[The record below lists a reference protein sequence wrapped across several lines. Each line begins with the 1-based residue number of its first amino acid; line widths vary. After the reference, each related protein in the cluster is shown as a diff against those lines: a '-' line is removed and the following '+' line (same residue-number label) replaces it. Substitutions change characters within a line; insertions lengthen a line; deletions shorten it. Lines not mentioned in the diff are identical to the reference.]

1 MARGTSAVIHVFPF
15 EVEVFLQM
23 VMGIGWI
30 LTYLVL
36 IYKGFKDKSCGM
48 PFAAL
53 CGNAT
58 WEFIYSFLF
67 PLEYGQVYINYIW
80 FGLDLIIF
88 YQFIMYSKSELP
100 HPLSKQLFVPTL
112 MMTLSLSFGLH
123 YTMKLQF
130 SDLGTAVSAYGL
142 NLMMSILF
150 ILMLLRRNHLKGQ
163 SIYIAVFKLFGTI
176 GASFLCYSLF
186 PSSTLLMFLYLSTFF
201 FDVVYLILL
210 DQKRKDMRAVI
221 R

>member
-1 MARGTSAVIHVFPF
+1 MVRAHVFPF
-15 EVEVFLQM
+15 EMEIFLQM
-23 VMGIGWI
+23 VMGMGWI

-67 PLEYGQVYINYIW
+67 PLDYGQVYINSIW

-88 YQFIMYSKSELP
+88 YQFIKYSKSELP
-100 HPLSKQLFVPTL
+100 KPLSEQLFVPTAVV
-112 MMTLSLSFGLH
+112 TLVLSFGIH
-123 YTMKLQF
+123 YTMKLEF
-130 SDLGTAVSAYGL
+130 SEFGTAISAYGL

-150 ILMLLRRNHLKGQ
+150 ILMLFRRNHLKGQ
-163 SIYIAVFKLFGTI
+163 SIYIAIFKLVGTI
-176 GASFLCYSLF
+176 GASFLCYSLY
-186 PSSTLLMFLYLSTFF
+186 PTSTLLMFFYISTFF

-210 DQKRKDMRAVI
+210 DQKRKDLRVFV